1 MKPEPEPEPESRRPQ
16 GAASTS
22 IARHEL
28 PPRPVAPPSERPR
41 LAVTVA
47 VSLLVLVA
55 YLGFPNQNYG
65 LDSAWYA
72 SEARYG
78 EDLFHPHHLLYN
90 AFGYVLNGLVARVH
104 PVDTIALLAFANGLF
119 SAGLVLCLYLTIRRL
134 VGSAWLAGSFALLCG
149 FSSGIWQMATTVE
162 VYPLTLLCE
171 VAALLVLTR
180 PLSTVSTAAVG
191 VLCGTGMLFHQTG
204 VFFALVMALLIVW
217 TTGSRRR
224 ALAALVLAF
233 LVVAIPYVV
242 VAYGKG
248 VRTPAQL
255 ARWLVSYTDS
265 PQYRAG
271 HWGGGLSPRQ
281 LILAPLGLFGTLFSP
296 VGAEALRGDGPL
308 RLSLLDVA
316 ATLPILV
323 FIAVAVGTL
332 SVALRGQRSRLTDA
346 TDTPQ
351 RRAWRRAMRVW
362 LLLHGAFT
370 LWWEPGNAEFWLML
384 FPALA
389 ILLALSGRAR
399 LSELPSAP
407 RWLAILV
414 ATLLLGNF
422 ASRIVPNSLRSRNA
436 ALQLM
441 AILERHG
448 PRGSAAV
455 IFGTQNELATYTK
468 YFWGP
473 QRAVTTNSLSF
484 TSFASAAERPQ
495 ALLAYQAEVAE
506 VVRKGGAYLLE
517 SELSPSRQQL
527 LLPPYWTTEEY
538 RRVYAPFLA
547 HAETI
552 GSFEAEGRRYAIMY
566 LASP

>member
-1 MKPEPEPEPESRRPQ
+1 MKSEPALPRR
-16 GAASTS
+16 ATSES
-22 IARHEL
+22 IARHDL
-28 PPRPVAPPSERPR
+28 PPRPDAPPSEHTRV
-41 LAVTVA
+41 AATVGI
-47 VSLLVLVA
+47 SLLVLVA

-72 SEARYG
+72 SEARYA

-90 AFGYVLNGLVARVH
+90 AFGYLLNGLVARVH

-119 SAGLVLCLYLTIRRL
+119 SAGLILCLYLTIRRL

-180 PLSTVSTAAVG
+180 PLATVSTVVVG

-204 VFFALVMALLIVW
+204 VFFAPVMALLIVW

-224 ALAALVLAF
+224 ALAALVVAF

-255 ARWLVSYTDS
+255 AHWLVSYTDS

-271 HWGGGLSPRQ
+271 HWGGGLSSRKF
-281 LILAPLGLFGTLFSP
+281 ILAPFGLVVALFSP
-296 VGAEALRGDGPL
+296 VLAEAFRGGGPL
-308 RLSLLDVA
+308 RLSPFEVA

-332 SVALRGQRSRLTDA
+332 WVTLRGQRSRLKDA

-351 RRAWRRAMRVW
+351 RRAWRRAMLVW

-407 RWLAILV
+407 LWLAILV
-414 ATLLLGNF
+414 VTMLLGNF
-422 ASRIVPNSLRSRNA
+422 ASRIFPNSLRSRNA
-436 ALQLM
+436 ALQVMTALD
-441 AILERHG
+441 RHG
-448 PRGSAAV
+448 PRRSAVV

-473 QRAVTTNSLSF
+473 QRAATTNSLSF
-484 TSFASAAERPQ
+484 TSFASPAERPQ
-495 ALLAYQAEVAE
+495 ALLAYQAQVAE
-506 VVRKGGAYLLE
+506 VVRAGGAYLLA
-517 SELSPSRQQL
+517 SELSPSWPQL
-527 LLPPYWTTEEY
+527 LSPPYWTAEEY
-538 RRVYAPFLA
+538 RRAYAPFLA